1 MDQIKSRFHRAKNF
15 EKLGNQSRPLH
26 GVIMCFYVSNSR
38 ILFQRF
44 HFEISMKI
52 IFIDKLRRIDNF
64 YSKSIFY
71 LF

>member
-26 GVIMCFYVSNSR
+26 GVIRVFM
-38 ILFQRF
+38 FQ
-44 HFEISMKI
+44 MKI